1 MILIQIW
8 VNIVTDTWYKDER
21 LMPSSSKLYISY
33 EILLF
38 ISIILLT
45 HFNYTYAQIALVN
58 SGVKTEA
65 FLSFAFL

>member
-1 MILIQIW
+1 
-8 VNIVTDTWYKDER
+8 
-21 LMPSSSKLYISY
+21 MPSSSKLYILY

-45 HFNYTYAQIALVN
+45 HSNYTYAQIALVN
-58 SGVKTEA
+58 SGVKTET